1 MRTGEIIISAVVL
14 VLLALALAPLAT
26 AQVPAWSIETVDS
39 AGFVGA
45 YTSIALDSAGYPHI
59 SYFNFTGGD
68 LKYAFILGTPT
79 IVTLQGKLTDSTTGS
94 PVQTGSMRV
103 TIKDSRGFQV
113 WQNTFNN
120 SLFDGVFNIPLGA
133 VQELML
139 IPDLIYSME
148 VEIDADSAAFVA
160 ADVTFGDNVPAGDVI
175 KFKA

>member
-1 MRTGEIIISAVVL
+1 M
-14 VLLALALAPLAT
+14 
-26 AQVPAWSIETVDS
+26 DS
-39 AGFVGA
+39 AFGVGK
-45 YTSIALDSAGYPHI
+45 YTSIALDAAGYPHI
-59 SYFNFTGGD
+59 SYYNEVDRD

-79 IVTLQGKLTDSTTGS
+79 IVTLQGKLTDNTGS

-113 WQNTFNN
+113 WQNTFND

-148 VEIDADSAAFVA
+148 VEIDVDSATFVA